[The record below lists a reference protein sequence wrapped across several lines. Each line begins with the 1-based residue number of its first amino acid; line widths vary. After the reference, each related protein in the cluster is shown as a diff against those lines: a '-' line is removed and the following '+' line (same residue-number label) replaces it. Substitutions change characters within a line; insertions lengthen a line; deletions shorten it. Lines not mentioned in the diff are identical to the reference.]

1 MLALPPW
8 QRKTCLDTDCGR
20 AARRYA
26 MDKREQVRQKTIAYH
41 SRELRDLKARA
52 ITGAPEALPEFRAGD
67 RILDIGCGAGQ
78 TLLVAGTGHNSVG
91 LDVNMDALEL
101 GRSWQSEQKF
111 VCARAEALPFA
122 PGSFDLVMARV
133 SLEYTNLPVALA
145 EVARVLKPGGRFWA
159 MLVSFGTLRR
169 TYLYDL
175 NWKRLGAFGLVSVNG
190 LILHLFHRPLK
201 LPASRFETFQTQGGF
216 QYLLE
221 KAGFENMS
229 FEHEG
234 TIIASA
240 SKPEGGREHPDRDVT
255 AASGGRVRRSL
266 SK

>member
-1 MLALPPW
+1 
-8 QRKTCLDTDCGR
+8 
-20 AARRYA
+20 
-26 MDKREQVRQKTIAYH
+26 MDKRERARQKTIAYH

-52 ITGAPEALPEFRAGD
+52 ITGAREALPEFRAGD

-78 TLLVAGTGHNSVG
+78 TLLVAASACNSVG
-91 LDVNMDALEL
+91 LDINMDALEL
-101 GRSWQSEQKF
+101 GRSWKPEQKF

-145 EVARVLKPGGRFWA
+145 EVARVLKPGGRFWT

-175 NWKRLGAFGLVSVNG
+175 NWRRLGAFGLVSING
-190 LILHLFHRPLK
+190 LVLHFLHRPLK
-201 LPASRFETFQTQGGF
+201 LPASGFETFQTQSGF

-221 KAGFENMS
+221 RAGFEKMS

-240 SKPEGGREHPDRDVT
+240 NKPAAGREHPDRDVT
-255 AASGGRVRRSL
+255 AGTGGRVSRL
-266 SK
+266 LASK

>member
-1 MLALPPW
+1 
-8 QRKTCLDTDCGR
+8 
-20 AARRYA
+20 
-26 MDKREQVRQKTIAYH
+26 MDKREQLRQKTIAYH
-41 SRELRDLKARA
+41 TRELRDLKARA
-52 ITGAPEALPEFRAGD
+52 MTGAREPLPEFRAGD

-78 TLLVAGTGHNSVG
+78 TLLVAARGHNSVG
-91 LDVNMDALEL
+91 LDLNMDALEL
-101 GRSWQSEQKF
+101 GRSWRPDQKF
-111 VCARAEALPFA
+111 VCAPAEALPFA

-145 EVARVLKPGGRFWA
+145 EIARVLKPGGRFWA

-175 NWKRLGAFGLVSVNG
+175 HWKRVGAFGLVSING
-190 LILHLFHRPLK
+190 LVLHFFHRPLK

-216 QYLLE
+216 QYLLQ
-221 KAGFENMS
+221 KAGFEKMS

-240 SKPEGGREHPDRDVT
+240 SKPEPGRENPDRDVA
-255 AASGGRVRRSL
+255 AASGGRLSRSL
-266 SK
+266 ASK